1 MFTDVA
7 SEWIFTCCSLESHC
21 LVVLFFSIVLQQ
33 GCGFFSSMLLCLFAF
48 SKPFPI
54 LVLLQ
59 RPSLESLLAYFLCT
73 LMLGKRSAEGP
84 GTVLLLWKGPEQII
98 LPNCFLG

>member
-1 MFTDVA
+1 MDFHLLQPGM
-7 SEWIFTCCSLESHC
+7 SLPCCF
-21 LVVLFFSIVLQQ
+21 VLSIVLQQ
-33 GCGFFSSMLLCLFAF
+33 GCGFFLACCFVCLFAF

-59 RPSLESLLAYFLCT
+59 RPSLEPLLAYFLCT

-84 GTVLLLWKGPEQII
+84 GTVLLMWKGPEQII